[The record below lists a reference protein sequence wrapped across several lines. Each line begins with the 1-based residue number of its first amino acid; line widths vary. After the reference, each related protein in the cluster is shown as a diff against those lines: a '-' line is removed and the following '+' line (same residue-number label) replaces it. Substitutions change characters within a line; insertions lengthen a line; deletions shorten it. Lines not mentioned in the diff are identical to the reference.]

1 MKISGDPL
9 QFAAKPPAG
18 LRGVLVYG
26 PNAALADEA
35 VATLRRALLP
45 DGGDDFSFV
54 VIPSDELKNNPGR
67 IAEEL
72 SSFGFFAAK
81 KVLHIKDA
89 GDGQARALQEAL
101 DAPDAGHFIIL
112 QSENLTPK
120 SALRALAEKSD
131 CVASLPCYELNGPA
145 LARFVQ
151 DKFKHSGAALERD
164 ALPVLLD
171 KLGGDTTA
179 LNGII
184 QQFIDYVGGDKPVIR
199 AEHVEA
205 MLVDQAEQALDD
217 AVQAACDRD
226 LPRFDRVLNSLGES
240 GTSIVAVLRALQQY
254 FYKLRTA
261 SAAMKSG
268 ASQDEALAKIRP
280 PLFFKT
286 KPLFV
291 RHLRGWNL
299 NLIDRVLRELLY
311 LESQC
316 KKTGVPDLALVQQ
329 RLNAAMLRK
338 A

>member
-9 QFAAKPPAG
+9 KFASQPPPG

-26 PNAALADEA
+26 PNQSLADET
-35 VATLRRALLP
+35 VATLRRTLLP
-45 DGGDDFSFV
+45 GGGDDFAFV

-72 SSFGFFAAK
+72 SSFGFFASK
-81 KVLHIKDA
+81 KVLLIRDA
-89 GDGQARALQEAL
+89 GDGQARALDEAL
-101 DAPDAGHFIIL
+101 AAPDAGHFIIL
-112 QSENLTPK
+112 QAENLTPK

-131 CVASLPCYELNGPA
+131 LLASVPCYELDGAA

-151 DKFKHSGAALERD
+151 QQFQKSNAALDRD

-171 KLGGDTTA
+171 KLGGDTTT

-184 QQFIDYVGGDKPVIR
+184 QQLIDYVGGEKPLIR
-199 AEHVEA
+199 AEHIEA

-261 SAAMKSG
+261 QAAMKDG
-268 ASQDEALAKIRP
+268 ASQDEALSKIRP

-286 KPLFV
+286 KPLFI

-299 NLIDRVLRELLY
+299 NLVDRALRELLY

-316 KKTGVPDLALVQQ
+316 KKTGTPEIALVQQ
-329 RLNAAMLRK
+329 RLNALMLRK
-338 A
+338 S